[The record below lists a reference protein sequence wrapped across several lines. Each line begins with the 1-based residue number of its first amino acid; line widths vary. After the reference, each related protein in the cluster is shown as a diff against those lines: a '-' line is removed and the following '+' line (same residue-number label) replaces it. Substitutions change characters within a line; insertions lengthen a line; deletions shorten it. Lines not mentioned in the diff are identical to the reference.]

1 MRNAES
7 RIFFLHYAED
17 FLLVGTERTI
27 AFARVPCVSVPCV
40 ASFFKR
46 KVLAPILSIRAAARI
61 LKPCFIKFLYFFSSL
76 FMAVPL
82 ASGTV
87 YLSKFKWVF
96 PVQNLMGRHIKQVGD
111 CTFYGFLIRKKP

>member
-1 MRNAES
+1 MSGRNG
-7 RIFFLHYAED
+7 R
-17 FLLVGTERTI
+17 LLLPV
-27 AFARVPCVSVPCV
+27 FPCVKVPCA

-46 KVLAPILSIRAAARI
+46 YAKVLDAILSIRAAARI

-87 YLSKFKWVF
+87 YLSKFKWV
-96 PVQNLMGRHIKQVGD
+96 GTK
-111 CTFYGFLIRKKP
+111 TA